1 MAKDAAPRRFAA
13 QNRRARHDYLIESTL
28 ESGIQLTGTEV
39 KSLRE
44 GRASIGEAYAG
55 EKDGELYLLNAHI
68 PEYAASRVNHEPRRA
83 RKLLVHKREMRK
95 LLGAVTREGKT
106 LVPLSIYFNKRGR
119 AKVDLALAS
128 GKHKGDKR
136 EAIKERDWKREQA
149 RLMRGK
155 GKE

>member
-28 ESGIQLTGTEV
+28 ETGLQLTGTEV

-44 GRASIGEAYAG
+44 GRASIAEAYAG
-55 EKDGELYLLNAHI
+55 EKNGELYLLNAHI
-68 PEYAASRVNHEPRRA
+68 PEYPASRFNHEPRRP

-119 AKVDLALAS
+119 AKLDLALAS
-128 GKHKGDKR
+128 GKHKADKR
-136 EAIKERDWKREQA
+136 AAIKERDWKREQA

-155 GKE
+155 G

>member
-1 MAKDAAPRRFAA
+1 MAKDAAPRRYAA

-28 ESGIQLTGTEV
+28 EAGIQLTGTEV

-44 GRASIGEAYAG
+44 GRASIAEAYAG
-55 EKDGELYLLNAHI
+55 EKNGELYLLNAHI
-68 PEYAASRVNHEPRRA
+68 PEYAASRVNHEPRRP

-119 AKVDLALAS
+119 AKIDLALAR
-128 GKHKGDKR
+128 GKHQADKR
-136 EAIKERDWKREQA
+136 AAIKERDWKREQA
-149 RLMRGK
+149 RLLRGK
-155 GKE
+155 G